1 MSRHWHA
8 THVHASNEHG
18 GGSVKRKILA
28 WACIGVV
35 QGSTQ
40 ARLPHAL
47 MLECLGGRVGSQ
59 STRNKQTETLLTELA
74 PPPFP
79 HPSSSL
85 FWGSKPKKQTL
96 TVAILVQGTSWAVA
110 VTQAFLTWVRFPLG
124 PCSWA
129 PWGVW
134 FPQMPEVSV
143 CWIRAFFSLLIFVS
157 FSWKNRQY
165 QKVKILF

>member
-1 MSRHWHA
+1 MPRMS
-8 THVHASNEHG
+8 TG
-18 GGSVKRKILA
+18 GPCQRKIRA

-40 ARLPHAL
+40 AHLPHAL

-74 PPPFP
+74 PRPFP
-79 HPSSSL
+79 HPYSSL

-110 VTQAFLTWVRFPLG
+110 VTQAFL
-124 PCSWA
+124 
-129 PWGVW
+129 
-134 FPQMPEVSV
+134 
-143 CWIRAFFSLLIFVS
+143 
-157 FSWKNRQY
+157 
-165 QKVKILF
+165 KVDPFAAGQSRIESCLDGTH